1 MNKGIAALVLVVC
14 AAWNSN
20 PAWAVCVGPGI
31 SLTVTSET
39 GVVVVIGAG
48 FTAADGVRIETTPS
62 LAPGASV
69 TVTGSG
75 LMDGCHDVCIN
86 GVCPPTFPAKGIKL
100 LFVQGD
106 RTVELGKVDADSSF
120 RISHKTSLPADARSG
135 EATIVVE
142 TLYDGRWIRTRPVT
156 FTVTEQAGV
165 R

>member
-1 MNKGIAALVLVVC
+1 MNRGIAALLFVVC

-20 PAWAVCVGPGI
+20 PTWAACVGPGI
-31 SLTVTSET
+31 SVTVTRET
-39 GVVVVIGAG
+39 GAVVVIGTG
-48 FTAADGVRIETTPS
+48 FTTADGVRIQSTPS

-86 GVCPPTFPAKGIKL
+86 GVCPPTFPARGIRV
-100 LFVQGD
+100 LFVQGE

-120 RISHKTSLPADARSG
+120 RISYKASLPADARSG

-142 TLYDGRWIRTRPVT
+142 TLYGGRWTRTRPVT
-156 FTVTEQAGV
+156 FTVTEQAEV